1 MKVMHELKCSA
12 PMSQPGPRSYQTLPT
27 NTHSSQCVCL
37 YKCVLVCV
45 CGGGVSVLVTSMS
58 LWPTDSRGCC
68 IFSLLSPHHAGA
80 HRVTT
85 HGNTRVESW
94 NSRDGR
100 ALPGQLVFTCA
111 KWSRVSVS
119 WFGAPNTLSPLSL
132 EQLGLCFSYLLSFS
146 VRFYL
151 HQGCYSQERFESH

>member
-1 MKVMHELKCSA
+1 
-12 PMSQPGPRSYQTLPT
+12 MSSNALHLCLNQDQYHTKPCPL
-27 NTHSSQCVCL
+27 THTQVSVYVYINVCL
-37 YKCVLVCV
+37 CVW
-45 CGGGVSVLVTSMS
+45 GGVSVLVTSMS